1 MSLATRCPS
10 CGTVFRVVQDQ
21 LKVSEGWV
29 RCGRCDEVFSALEG
43 LFDLERDPAPPWPG
57 PATDAR
63 FEPGSHG
70 VEAELPATTDAS
82 DPELVDRI
90 DAQLFGR
97 AHTDDAPAEPE
108 FAADPEAPAASA
120 AADEPVEPRF
130 EEAFPPG
137 SPRGE
142 TWLEPAHSAPEFVR
156 HADRQARW
164 QRPGMRVA
172 LGSVSALLALLL
184 AAQWAVHFRDTAAA
198 RWPALRPALAAWC
211 DAMHCS
217 LDAPRRIEDIS
228 VENTTLTRA
237 SGPDAFRLTV
247 TLRNRGVLT
256 LAMPSVDL
264 SLTDSTGQLIAR
276 RALAPG
282 DFRTA
287 SALLAP
293 GSEAPLQL
301 LLTAGTPR
309 VTGYTVE
316 VFYP

>member
-43 LFDLERDPAPPWPG
+43 LFDLERDAAPPWPR
-57 PATDAR
+57 PADDAR
-63 FEPGSHG
+63 FEPAAHAI
-70 VEAELPATTDAS
+70 EPALPPTTDGS
-82 DPELVDRI
+82 DPALVERI
-90 DAQLFGR
+90 DAELFGVAER
-97 AHTDDAPAEPE
+97 DAAPIEPRYV
-108 FAADPEAPAASA
+108 
-120 AADEPVEPRF
+120 AADEPAAEAALGHVEPRF
-130 EEAFPPG
+130 DEPPVDPQ
-137 SPRGE
+137 PRGE
-142 TWLEPAHSAPEFVR
+142 AWLEPAHGAPEFVR

-164 QRPGMRVA
+164 QRPAMRRALVA
-172 LGSVSALLALLL
+172 ASVVLLLLLAL
-184 AAQWAVHFRDTAAA
+184 QWILHFRDTAAA
-198 RWPALRPALAAWC
+198 RWPALRPALAGWCSAW
-211 DAMHCS
+211 HCS
-217 LDAPRRIEDIS
+217 LDAPRRIEDVS

-247 TLRNRGVLT
+247 TLRNRGALT
-256 LAMPSVDL
+256 VAMPSIDL
-264 SLTDSTGQLIAR
+264 SLTDNAGQLIAR

-282 DFRTA
+282 DFRVA

-316 VFYP
+316 IFYP